1 MIVSRIWK
9 DNKLILGPMAGITDH
24 AFRQICREEGC
35 GLVYS
40 EMINARGLLE
50 LSEDEL
56 KDIGYFLS
64 KDKPIS
70 VQVFGS
76 DPDVISKAGKIAQ
89 DYFKADIV
97 DFNMGCPARKILKNK
112 EGGWL
117 MRDPS
122 LAFNITESL
131 VKNLQVPVTIKIRK
145 GWEDCLTALE
155 ISKKAEE
162 VGVQAIAVHG
172 RLVEQGF
179 SGEADWDI
187 IKQIGE
193 EVEIPVLGNGDVFTP
208 ELSQKMLDYCNCS
221 AVMIARGA
229 MGNPW
234 IFSRAQSLI
243 EKGIK
248 VPSPTLEERM
258 EKALRHLDLLI
269 EHKGENRG
277 IKEMRKHAHWYVKA
291 IKGAVAIRSK
301 INKASSREEFVS
313 LFDEILSRQSI
324 NIEG

>member
-1 MIVSRIWK
+1 MIVSGFWK

-56 KDIGYFLS
+56 KDTGYFLS

-117 MRDPS
+117 MRAPS
-122 LAFNITESL
+122 LAVNIMESL
-131 VKNLQVPVTIKIRK
+131 VQTLKVPVTIKIRK

-162 VGVQAIAVHG
+162 VGVQAVAVHG

-187 IKQIGE
+187 IRQIGE
-193 EVEIPVLGNGDVFTP
+193 EVGIPVLGNGDVFTP

-221 AVMIARGA
+221 AAMIARGA

-234 IFSRAQSLI
+234 IFSRAQNLI

-277 IKEMRKHAHWYVKA
+277 VKEMRKHAHWYVKA

-313 LFDEILSRQSI
+313 LFDEILNRQSI
-324 NIEG
+324 